1 MLFLGFV
8 CEWMQKKNAA
18 PEGRSTSGNV
28 DSELTPVYPF
38 NIWKYIKVYKVSE
51 LS

>member
-1 MLFLGFV
+1 MWLDS
-8 CEWMQKKNAA
+8 KKNAA

-28 DSELTPVYPF
+28 DGELTPVYPF
-38 NIWKYIKVYKVSE
+38 YIWKYIKVYKVSQ